1 MIDEKIASFIFELGT
16 LRFIQRE
23 GWKLIGVKHPES
35 VAEHSLRAAQI
46 GYILAKLEGYP
57 HPEEVCTLLVFHDI
71 AECRIG
77 DIHKVANRYVERRE
91 KEAVAEQLRGLDE
104 IGDSIMRLWQRIEK
118 RVGEAGVIARDA
130 DLLDLAATAC
140 EYLSQGYKEA
150 EDWIINTRKRLQTV
164 SAKKLL
170 DALQRGNPY
179 RWWRGLKKINDIR
192 RN

>member
-77 DIHKVANRYVERRE
+77 DIHKVANRYIERRE
-91 KEAVAEQLRGLDE
+91 KESVVEQLRDLDE
-104 IGDSIMRLWQRIEK
+104 IGESIMRLWQRVEE

-179 RWWRGLKKINDIR
+179 RWWRGLKKIDDIK